1 MKVRL
6 LLLGALLCWLGATVL
21 ADDSHLEAR
30 DLAREGKILPLQQ
43 ILQRL
48 EKVQPGQIL
57 EVELEREHGLLI
69 YEIELLDDQGRV
81 WEFELDAASGE
92 ILEREE
98 ED

>member
-1 MKVRL
+1 MNIRL
-6 LLLGALLCWLGATVL
+6 LLIGTLLCWLGASVL

-48 EKVQPGQIL
+48 DEVQPGQIL

-69 YEIELLDDQGRV
+69 YEIELLDEQGRV
-81 WEFELDAASGE
+81 WEFEIDAASGE